1 MVRDACEGFDVM
13 GLIKPTN
20 PMLRQQTTDFDA
32 SEIGVETTA
41 LSEKLFEILDAT
53 NGIGLAAPQIGIG
66 RSMFV
71 ISIDGIRKVFI
82 NPTVLSTSES
92 MSDQDEGCLSLPGL
106 TLRISRP
113 TEVTV
118 TWLDENG
125 NQQVA
130 DLQGLWAR
138 CWLHEYDHLKG
149 ILIDDRVSR
158 LELDIARRKLA
169 KKERLNR
176 R

>member
-1 MVRDACEGFDVM
+1 MHVKDVM

-20 PMLRQQTTDFDA
+20 PVLRQQTTDFDA

-53 NGIGLAAPQIGIG
+53 NGIGLASPQIGIG

-92 MSDQDEGCLSLPGL
+92 MSAQDEGCLSLPGL

-118 TWLDENG
+118 MWLDENG